1 MDNNQ
6 STTDKALVPTEQKSV
21 EFYGDELIAVL
32 LDGESYVPIRPL
44 CDYLGLSW
52 TGQFERIQR
61 DAVLS
66 EVAATVRV
74 TRTEGQ
80 REVARELLALPLKY
94 LNGWLFGVNAN
105 RVKDELREKLIQY
118 QKECYDVLAQ
128 AFQARATSP
137 GSSLANIRDMALA
150 IAEMADQQ
158 IVLEGR
164 VSATEARLEQAAV
177 VVGDIRKR
185 LKSVEGRIRPDAHI
199 IDEQAA
205 EISLQVKALAHLIG
219 GHYQTVFSEL
229 YRRFGVSSYKV
240 IRIEQYESVLAF
252 LDEWRQRAISSSD
265 EKE

>member
-1 MDNNQ
+1 M
-6 STTDKALVPTEQKSV
+6 SKDKALIPTEQRSV

-32 LDGESYVPIRPL
+32 LDGEPYVPIRPL

-52 TGQFERIQR
+52 SGQRERILR
-61 DAVLS
+61 DDVLS
-66 EVAATVRV
+66 ESAATVRV

-80 REVARELLALPLKY
+80 REVTRELLALPLRY
-94 LNGWLFGVNAN
+94 LNGWLFGVNAR

-118 QKECYDVLAQ
+118 QRECYEALAQ
-128 AFQARATSP
+128 VFQARAASP

-150 IAEMADQQ
+150 IAEMAEQQ

-164 VSATEARLEQAAV
+164 VSVTEARLEQAAI

-185 LKSVEGRIRPDAHI
+185 LKSVEGRIRPDVYI

-229 YRRFGVSSYKV
+229 YRRFGVSSYKL
-240 IRIEQYESVLAF
+240 IRIEQYETVLDF
-252 LDEWRQRAISSSD
+252 LDEWRERAVSD
-265 EKE
+265 QEEDQ